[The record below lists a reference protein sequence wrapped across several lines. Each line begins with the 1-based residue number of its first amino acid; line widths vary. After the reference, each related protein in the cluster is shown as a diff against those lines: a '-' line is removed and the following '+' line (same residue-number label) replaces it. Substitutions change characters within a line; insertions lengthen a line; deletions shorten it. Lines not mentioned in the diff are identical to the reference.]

1 MSNKQGELEA
11 MMQNENY
18 DIVAITETWWD
29 ASHDWSAA
37 IDGYKLFRRDR
48 QGRRGGGV
56 ALYVRECCESSEIK
70 YSDNGVESVWIRLRA
85 NKADLAVGV
94 CYRPPNQSSEVV
106 KLSINSWEKS
116 VTCHCSCGRL

>member
-11 MMQNENY
+11 MMQHENC

-48 QGRRGGGV
+48 QGRRDGGV
-56 ALYVRECCESSEIK
+56 ALCVRECYESSEIK
-70 YSDNGVESVWIRLRA
+70 YNDNRVESL
-85 NKADLAVGV
+85 D
-94 CYRPPNQSSEVV
+94 
-106 KLSINSWEKS
+106 
-116 VTCHCSCGRL
+116 